1 MEEQDKKK
9 LEAVK
14 LRMEKLAEE
23 LEKHNKAYYIDNAPT
38 VSDEIYDSLF
48 QELARLE
55 KEYPQFKSPV
65 SPTERVGAT
74 VQSELKKV
82 THAVPMLSIHTETD
96 YTAQG
101 AYDFDARV
109 RRELELTPDQTID
122 YDCELKFDG
131 LAINLRYEDGVL
143 VQAATRGDGY
153 TGEDVTA
160 NVKTI
165 KTLPLK
171 VDGFP
176 KIFEVRGE
184 VIMHKE
190 VFRKLNE
197 EQEAVGAK
205 LFANPRNAAAGSL
218 RQLDSAL
225 TAKRNLN
232 FYAYGYGEVSEMPA
246 DTQSGLLD
254 YLKSKGFP
262 VISNRIV
269 VQTPEQLEAFHLEVA
284 RIRHD
289 LPFDIDGVVYK
300 VNSFA
305 RQKQLGFVSREPRW
319 AVAHK
324 YPPEEVQTQVLDITV
339 QVGRTGKLTPV
350 ARLKPVFVGGTTI
363 SNVSLHNEEFLQNMG
378 IKIGDTVVVHRA
390 GDVIPEI
397 VRVIPELRPKDASDF
412 VMPEFCPVC
421 GSHAYKED
429 GEKDRHC
436 SGGLFCRAQRAQS
449 ILHFVSRKA
458 MGIDGIGEKL
468 AEQLIE
474 HDLVTTVADIYRLTV
489 DKLVGLDRMGQKSA
503 EKLVASIEAS
513 KKTTLERF
521 LYAISIP
528 EVGEAT
534 ARNLASHF
542 GALKPLEEA
551 SLEQLQEVEDI
562 GPSGAENIL
571 HFFAEPANI
580 AVINDLMDRG
590 VVWEEGT
597 GTSGQ
602 ELPLNGLT
610 FVLTGTLPTLSRDE
624 ASDIIRKAGGKVSG
638 SVSKKTSYVLAGE
651 SAGSKLA
658 KAEAL
663 GVNIIDEPELFK
675 MINQGVKADG

>member
-38 VSDEIYDSLF
+38 VSDEVYDSLF

-55 KEYPQFKSPV
+55 KEYPQFKSAV

-82 THAVPMLSIHTETD
+82 MHAVPMLSIHTETD

-109 RRELELTPDQTID
+109 RRELELTSDQTVD

-397 VRVIPELRPKDASDF
+397 VRVIPELRPKDARDF

>member
-38 VSDEIYDSLF
+38 VSDEVYDSLF

-55 KEYPQFKSPV
+55 KEYPQFKSAV

-82 THAVPMLSIHTETD
+82 MHAVPMLSIHTETD

-109 RRELELTPDQTID
+109 RRELELTSDQTVD

-171 VDGFP
+171 VEGFP

-197 EQEAVGAK
+197 EQEAAGAK

-218 RQLDSAL
+218 RQLDSSL

-262 VISNRIV
+262 VISNRTV
-269 VQTPEQLEAFHLEVA
+269 VQTPEELEAFHLEVA

-397 VRVIPELRPKDASDF
+397 VRVIPELRPKDARDF

-436 SGGLFCRAQRAQS
+436 SGGLFCRAQRAQG

-534 ARNLASHF
+534 ARNLAAHF
-542 GALKPLEEA
+542 GALKPLEDA
-551 SLEQLQEVEDI
+551 SLEQLLEVEDI

-597 GTSGQ
+597 GTSDQ

-624 ASDIIRKAGGKVSG
+624 ASDIIRKAGGKAQCRRRRVMCWQANLPAPNSPKP
-638 SVSKKTSYVLAGE
+638 SL
-651 SAGSKLA
+651 
-658 KAEAL
+658 
-663 GVNIIDEPELFK
+663 
-675 MINQGVKADG
+675 

>member
-23 LEKHNKAYYIDNAPT
+23 LEKHDKAYYIDNAPT

-378 IKIGDTVVVHRA
+378 IKIGDTVVVHRC

-397 VRVIPELRPKDASDF
+397 VRVIPELRPKDARDF

-663 GVNIIDEPELFK
+663 GVNIIDESELFK

>member
-38 VSDEIYDSLF
+38 VSDEVYDSLF

-55 KEYPQFKSPV
+55 KEYPQFKSAV

-82 THAVPMLSIHTETD
+82 MHAVPMLSIHTETD

-109 RRELELTPDQTID
+109 RRELELTSDQTVD

-171 VDGFP
+171 VEGFP

-197 EQEAVGAK
+197 EQEAAGAK

-218 RQLDSAL
+218 RQLDSSL

-262 VISNRIV
+262 VISNRTV
-269 VQTPEQLEAFHLEVA
+269 VQTPEELEAFHLEVA

-397 VRVIPELRPKDASDF
+397 VRVIPELRPKDARDF

-436 SGGLFCRAQRAQS
+436 SGGLFCRAQRAQG

-458 MGIDGIGEKL
+458 MDIDGIGEKL

-534 ARNLASHF
+534 ARNLAAHF
-542 GALKPLEEA
+542 GALKPLEDA
-551 SLEQLQEVEDI
+551 SLEQLLEVEDI

-597 GTSGQ
+597 GTSDQ

-658 KAEAL
+658 KAESL

>member
-38 VSDEIYDSLF
+38 VSDEIYDSFF

-397 VRVIPELRPKDASDF
+397 VRVIPELRPKDARDF

-458 MGIDGIGEKL
+458 MGVDGIGEKL

>member
-1 MEEQDKKK
+1 MGQERQD
-9 LEAVK
+9 LEK
-14 LRMEKLAEE
+14 IRLRMEKLAAE
-23 LEKHNKAYYIDNAPT
+23 LEKHNKAYYIDNSPT
-38 VSDEIYDSLF
+38 ISDDAYDSMF
-48 QELARLE
+48 QELARFE
-55 KEYPQFKSPV
+55 QEFPQFKSQA
-65 SPTERVGAT
+65 SPTERVGSA

-101 AYDFDARV
+101 AYDFDTRV
-109 RRELELTPDQTID
+109 RRELELEEVGQIE
-122 YDCELKFDG
+122 YDCEMKFDG
-131 LAINLRYEDGVL
+131 LAINLRYEDGIL

-165 KTLPLK
+165 RTLPLK
-171 VDGFP
+171 VKNFP

-190 VFRKLNE
+190 VFKQLNE
-197 EQEAVGAK
+197 EQKAKDQK

-218 RQLDSAL
+218 RQLDPSL
-225 TAKRNLN
+225 TAKRKLN
-232 FYAYGYGEVSEMPA
+232 FYAYGFGEVSEMPVRS
-246 DTQSGLLD
+246 QSELLN
-254 YLKSKGFP
+254 YLAQKGFP
-262 VISNRIV
+262 VADNRTV
-269 VQTPEQLEAFHLEVA
+269 VRTPEELEAFHVQVA
-284 RIRHD
+284 EIRPN

-300 VNSFA
+300 VNSFD

-324 YPPEEVQTQVLDITV
+324 YPPEEVQTQVLDITI

-350 ARLKPVFVGGTTI
+350 ARLKPVFVGGTTV
-363 SNVSLHNEEFLQNMG
+363 SNVSLHNEEFMENMG

-397 VRVIPELRPKDASDF
+397 VRVVPELRPDDAKSF

-421 GSHAYKED
+421 GSHAYKEE

-436 SGGLFCRAQRAQS
+436 SGGLFCRAQRAQG
-449 ILHFVSRKA
+449 ILHFVSRQA

-474 HDLVTTVADIYRLTV
+474 KNLVVTVADIYRLTV
-489 DKLVGLDRMGQKSA
+489 EKLRGLERMGQKSA
-503 EKLVASIEAS
+503 EKLVDSIEAS
-513 KKTTLERF
+513 KNTTLERF

-528 EVGEAT
+528 DVGEST
-534 ARNLASHF
+534 ARTLAGHF
-542 GALKPLEEA
+542 GALKTLEEA
-551 SLEQLQEVEDI
+551 SLEALLQVEDI
-562 GPSGAENIL
+562 GPSTAENIL
-571 HFFAEPANI
+571 HFFAEPANV
-580 AVINDLMDRG
+580 AVIDDLISLG
-590 VVWEEGT
+590 VHWEEGM
-597 GTSGQ
+597 GSSNE

-610 FVLTGTLPTLSRDE
+610 FVLTGTLPSLSRDE
-624 ASDIIRKAGGKVSG
+624 AGEIIRKAGGKVSG

-663 GVNIIDEPELFK
+663 GVKIIDEPALFK
-675 MINQGVKADG
+675 LINEEDSNV

>member
-397 VRVIPELRPKDASDF
+397 VRVIPELRPKDARDF

-638 SVSKKTSYVLAGE
+638 SVSKKTSYVLARE

>member
-23 LEKHNKAYYIDNAPT
+23 LEKHDKAYYIDNAPT

-324 YPPEEVQTQVLDITV
+324 YPPKEVQTQVLDITV

-397 VRVIPELRPKDASDF
+397 VRVIPELRPKDARDF

>member
-23 LEKHNKAYYIDNAPT
+23 LEKHDKAYYIDNAPT

-390 GDVIPEI
+390 GDVIHEI
-397 VRVIPELRPKDASDF
+397 VRVIPELRPKDARDF

>member
-38 VSDEIYDSLF
+38 VSDEVYDSLF

-55 KEYPQFKSPV
+55 KEYPQFKSAV

-82 THAVPMLSIHTETD
+82 MHAVPMLSIHTETD

-109 RRELELTPDQTID
+109 RRELELTSDQTVD

-171 VDGFP
+171 VEGFP

-197 EQEAVGAK
+197 EQEAAGAK

-218 RQLDSAL
+218 RQLDSSL

-262 VISNRIV
+262 VISNRTV
-269 VQTPEQLEAFHLEVA
+269 VQTPEELESFHLEVA

-397 VRVIPELRPKDASDF
+397 VRVIPELRPKDARDF

-436 SGGLFCRAQRAQS
+436 SGGLFCRAQRAQG

-534 ARNLASHF
+534 ARNLAAHF
-542 GALKPLEEA
+542 L
-551 SLEQLQEVEDI
+551 SLI
-562 GPSGAENIL
+562 HI
-571 HFFAEPANI
+571 
-580 AVINDLMDRG
+580 
-590 VVWEEGT
+590 
-597 GTSGQ
+597 
-602 ELPLNGLT
+602 
-610 FVLTGTLPTLSRDE
+610 
-624 ASDIIRKAGGKVSG
+624 
-638 SVSKKTSYVLAGE
+638 
-651 SAGSKLA
+651 
-658 KAEAL
+658 
-663 GVNIIDEPELFK
+663 
-675 MINQGVKADG
+675 

>member
-23 LEKHNKAYYIDNAPT
+23 LEKHDKAYYIDNAPT

-143 VQAATRGDGY
+143 FQAATRGDGY

-397 VRVIPELRPKDASDF
+397 VRVIPELRPKDARDF

-638 SVSKKTSYVLAGE
+638 SVSKKTSYVLVGE

>member
-23 LEKHNKAYYIDNAPT
+23 LEKHDKAYYIDNAPT

-232 FYAYGYGEVSEMPA
+232 FYAYGYGEVSEMLA

-397 VRVIPELRPKDASDF
+397 VRVIPELRPKDARDF

-534 ARNLASHF
+534 ARNFASHF

>member
-23 LEKHNKAYYIDNAPT
+23 LEKHNKAYYIDNTPT
-38 VSDEIYDSLF
+38 VSDEVYDSLF

-55 KEYPQFKSPV
+55 KEYPQFKSAV

-82 THAVPMLSIHTETD
+82 MHAFPMLSIHTETD

-109 RRELELTPDQTID
+109 RRELELTSDQTVD

-171 VDGFP
+171 VEGFP

-197 EQEAVGAK
+197 EQEAAGAK

-218 RQLDSAL
+218 RQLDSSL

-262 VISNRIV
+262 VISNRTV
-269 VQTPEQLEAFHLEVA
+269 VQTPEELEAFHLEVA

-397 VRVIPELRPKDASDF
+397 VRVIPELRPKDARDF

-436 SGGLFCRAQRAQS
+436 SGGLFCRAQRAQG

-534 ARNLASHF
+534 ARNL
-542 GALKPLEEA
+542 
-551 SLEQLQEVEDI
+551 SLI
-562 GPSGAENIL
+562 HI
-571 HFFAEPANI
+571 
-580 AVINDLMDRG
+580 
-590 VVWEEGT
+590 
-597 GTSGQ
+597 
-602 ELPLNGLT
+602 
-610 FVLTGTLPTLSRDE
+610 
-624 ASDIIRKAGGKVSG
+624 
-638 SVSKKTSYVLAGE
+638 
-651 SAGSKLA
+651 
-658 KAEAL
+658 
-663 GVNIIDEPELFK
+663 
-675 MINQGVKADG
+675 

>member
-23 LEKHNKAYYIDNAPT
+23 LEKHDKAYYIDNAPT

-397 VRVIPELRPKDASDF
+397 VRVIPELRPKDARDF

-513 KKTTLERF
+513 KKTTLERL

>member
-38 VSDEIYDSLF
+38 VSDEVYDSLF

-55 KEYPQFKSPV
+55 KEYPQFKSAV

-82 THAVPMLSIHTETD
+82 MHAVPMLSIHTETD

-109 RRELELTPDQTID
+109 RRELELTSDQTVD

-171 VDGFP
+171 VEGFP

-197 EQEAVGAK
+197 EQEAARAK

-218 RQLDSAL
+218 RQLDSSL

-232 FYAYGYGEVSEMPA
+232 FYAYGCGEVSEMPA

-262 VISNRIV
+262 VISNRTV
-269 VQTPEQLEAFHLEVA
+269 VQTPEELEAFHLEVA

-397 VRVIPELRPKDASDF
+397 VRVIPELRPKDARDF

-436 SGGLFCRAQRAQS
+436 SGGLFCRAQRAQG

-534 ARNLASHF
+534 ARNLAAHF
-542 GALKPLEEA
+542 GALKPLEDA
-551 SLEQLQEVEDI
+551 SLEQLLEVEDI

-597 GTSGQ
+597 GTSDQ

-658 KAEAL
+658 KAESL

>member
-38 VSDEIYDSLF
+38 VSDEVYDSLF

-55 KEYPQFKSPV
+55 KEYPQFKSAV

-82 THAVPMLSIHTETD
+82 MHAVPMLSIHTETD

-109 RRELELTPDQTID
+109 RRELELTSDQTVD

-171 VDGFP
+171 VEGFP

-197 EQEAVGAK
+197 EQEAAGAK

-218 RQLDSAL
+218 RQQDSSL

-262 VISNRIV
+262 VISNRTV
-269 VQTPEQLEAFHLEVA
+269 VQTPEELEAFHLEVA

-397 VRVIPELRPKDASDF
+397 VRVIPELRPKDARDF

-534 ARNLASHF
+534 ARNLAAHF
-542 GALKPLEEA
+542 GALKPLEDA
-551 SLEQLQEVEDI
+551 SLEQLLEVEDI

-597 GTSGQ
+597 GTSDQ

-658 KAEAL
+658 KAESL

>member
-38 VSDEIYDSLF
+38 VSDEVYDSLF

-55 KEYPQFKSPV
+55 KEYPQFKSAV

-82 THAVPMLSIHTETD
+82 MQAVPMLSIHTETD

-109 RRELELTPDQTID
+109 RRELELTSDQTVD

-171 VDGFP
+171 VEGFP

-197 EQEAVGAK
+197 EQEAAGAK

-218 RQLDSAL
+218 RQLDSSL

-262 VISNRIV
+262 VISNRTV
-269 VQTPEQLEAFHLEVA
+269 VQTPEELEAFHLEVA

-397 VRVIPELRPKDASDF
+397 VRVIPELRPKDARDF

-436 SGGLFCRAQRAQS
+436 SGGLFCRAQRAQG

-534 ARNLASHF
+534 ARNLAAHF
-542 GALKPLEEA
+542 GALKPLEDA
-551 SLEQLQEVEDI
+551 SLEQLLEVEDI

-571 HFFAEPANI
+571 PVSYTH
-580 AVINDLMDRG
+580 L
-590 VVWEEGT
+590 
-597 GTSGQ
+597 
-602 ELPLNGLT
+602 
-610 FVLTGTLPTLSRDE
+610 TLPTNSL
-624 ASDIIRKAGGKVSG
+624 V
-638 SVSKKTSYVLAGE
+638 
-651 SAGSKLA
+651 
-658 KAEAL
+658 
-663 GVNIIDEPELFK
+663 
-675 MINQGVKADG
+675 

>member
-38 VSDEIYDSLF
+38 VSDEVYDSLF

-55 KEYPQFKSPV
+55 KEYPQFKSAV

-82 THAVPMLSIHTETD
+82 MHAVPMLSIHTETD

-109 RRELELTPDQTID
+109 RRELELTSDQTVD

-171 VDGFP
+171 VEGFP

-197 EQEAVGAK
+197 EQEAAGAK

-218 RQLDSAL
+218 RQLDSSL

-262 VISNRIV
+262 VISNRTV
-269 VQTPEQLEAFHLEVA
+269 VQTPEELEAFHLEVA

-397 VRVIPELRPKDASDF
+397 VRVIPELRPKAARDF

-534 ARNLASHF
+534 ARNLAAHF
-542 GALKPLEEA
+542 GALKPLEDA
-551 SLEQLQEVEDI
+551 SLEQLLEVEDI

-597 GTSGQ
+597 GTSDQ

-658 KAEAL
+658 KAESL

>member
-143 VQAATRGDGY
+143 FQSATRGDGY

-363 SNVSLHNEEFLQNMG
+363 SNVSLHNEEFLQNMS

-397 VRVIPELRPKDASDF
+397 VRVIPELRPKDARDF

>member
-23 LEKHNKAYYIDNAPT
+23 LEKHNKAYYIDNVPT

-176 KIFEVRGE
+176 KIFEARGE

-397 VRVIPELRPKDASDF
+397 VRVIPELRPKDARDF

-503 EKLVASIEAS
+503 EKLVVSIEAS

>member
-38 VSDEIYDSLF
+38 VSDEVYDSLF

-55 KEYPQFKSPV
+55 KEYPQFKSAV

-82 THAVPMLSIHTETD
+82 MHAVPMLSIHTETD

-109 RRELELTPDQTID
+109 RRELELTSDQTVD

-171 VDGFP
+171 VEGFP

-197 EQEAVGAK
+197 EQEAAGAK

-218 RQLDSAL
+218 RQLDSSL

-246 DTQSGLLD
+246 DTPSGLLD
-254 YLKSKGFP
+254 YRKSKGFP
-262 VISNRIV
+262 VISNRTV
-269 VQTPEQLEAFHLEVA
+269 VQTPEELEAFHLEVA

-397 VRVIPELRPKDASDF
+397 VRVIPELRPKDARDF

-436 SGGLFCRAQRAQS
+436 SGGLFCRAQRAQG

-534 ARNLASHF
+534 ARNLAAHF
-542 GALKPLEEA
+542 GALKPLEDA
-551 SLEQLQEVEDI
+551 SLEQLLEVEDI

-597 GTSGQ
+597 GTSDQ

-658 KAEAL
+658 KAESL

>member
-38 VSDEIYDSLF
+38 VSDEVYDSLF
-48 QELARLE
+48 QELATLE

-109 RRELELTPDQTID
+109 RRELELKPDQTID

-153 TGEDVTA
+153 IGEDVTA

-165 KTLPLK
+165 RTLPLK
-171 VDGFP
+171 VEGFP

-190 VFRKLNE
+190 VFRKLNQ
-197 EQEAVGAK
+197 EQEAAGAK

-218 RQLDSAL
+218 RQLDSSL

-262 VISNRIV
+262 VISNRTV
-269 VQTPEQLEAFHLEVA
+269 VQTPEELEAFHLEVA

-300 VNSFA
+300 VNSFS

-324 YPPEEVQTQVLDITV
+324 YPPEEVQTQILDITV

-397 VRVIPELRPKDASDF
+397 VRVIPELRPKDARDF

-436 SGGLFCRAQRAQS
+436 SGGLFCRAQRAQG

-474 HDLVTTVADIYRLTV
+474 HDLVRTVADIYRLTV

-551 SLEQLQEVEDI
+551 SLEQLLEVEDI
-562 GPSGAENIL
+562 GPTGAEQHSAFL
-571 HFFAEPANI
+571 CRTCKP
-580 AVINDLMDRG
+580 RG
-590 VVWEEGT
+590 D
-597 GTSGQ
+597 Q
-602 ELPLNGLT
+602 
-610 FVLTGTLPTLSRDE
+610 
-624 ASDIIRKAGGKVSG
+624 
-638 SVSKKTSYVLAGE
+638 
-651 SAGSKLA
+651 
-658 KAEAL
+658 
-663 GVNIIDEPELFK
+663 
-675 MINQGVKADG
+675 

>member
-23 LEKHNKAYYIDNAPT
+23 LEKHDKAYYIDNAPT

-300 VNSFA
+300 VNSLA
-305 RQKQLGFVSREPRW
+305 HQQQLGFVSREPRW

-397 VRVIPELRPKDASDF
+397 VRVIPELRPKDARDF

>member
-9 LEAVK
+9 LEAAK

-38 VSDEIYDSLF
+38 VSDEVYDSLF

-55 KEYPQFKSPV
+55 KEYPQFKSAV

-82 THAVPMLSIHTETD
+82 MHAVPMLSIHTETD

-109 RRELELTPDQTID
+109 RRELELTSDQTVD

-171 VDGFP
+171 VEGFP

-197 EQEAVGAK
+197 EQKAAGAK

-218 RQLDSAL
+218 RQLDSSL

-262 VISNRIV
+262 VISNRTV
-269 VQTPEQLEAFHLEVA
+269 VQTPEELEAFHLEVA

-397 VRVIPELRPKDASDF
+397 VRVIPELRPKNARDF

-429 GEKDRHC
+429 GEKDRP
-436 SGGLFCRAQRAQS
+436 LQRRSVLPRTESPRHSPLCQPQS
-449 ILHFVSRKA
+449 H
-458 MGIDGIGEKL
+458 G
-468 AEQLIE
+468 
-474 HDLVTTVADIYRLTV
+474 H
-489 DKLVGLDRMGQKSA
+489 
-503 EKLVASIEAS
+503 
-513 KKTTLERF
+513 
-521 LYAISIP
+521 
-528 EVGEAT
+528 
-534 ARNLASHF
+534 
-542 GALKPLEEA
+542 
-551 SLEQLQEVEDI
+551 
-562 GPSGAENIL
+562 
-571 HFFAEPANI
+571 
-580 AVINDLMDRG
+580 
-590 VVWEEGT
+590 
-597 GTSGQ
+597 
-602 ELPLNGLT
+602 
-610 FVLTGTLPTLSRDE
+610 
-624 ASDIIRKAGGKVSG
+624 
-638 SVSKKTSYVLAGE
+638 
-651 SAGSKLA
+651 
-658 KAEAL
+658 
-663 GVNIIDEPELFK
+663 
-675 MINQGVKADG
+675 

>member
-9 LEAVK
+9 LEAAK

-38 VSDEIYDSLF
+38 VSDEVYDSLF

-55 KEYPQFKSPV
+55 KEYPQFKSAV

-82 THAVPMLSIHTETD
+82 MHAVPMLSIHTETD

-109 RRELELTPDQTID
+109 RRELELTSDQTVD

-171 VDGFP
+171 VEGFP

-197 EQEAVGAK
+197 EQKAAGAK

-218 RQLDSAL
+218 RQLDSSL

-262 VISNRIV
+262 VISNRTV
-269 VQTPEQLEAFHLEVA
+269 VQTPEELEAFHLEVA

-397 VRVIPELRPKDASDF
+397 VRVIPELRPKNARDF
-412 VMPEFCPVC
+412 LMPEFCPVC

-449 ILHFVSRKA
+449 VLHFVSRKA

-534 ARNLASHF
+534 ARNLAAHF
-542 GALKPLEEA
+542 GALKPLEDA
-551 SLEQLQEVEDI
+551 SLEQLLEVEDI

>member
-1 MEEQDKKK
+1 MAENKDKD
-9 LEAVK
+9 LEAIQ
-14 LRMEKLAEE
+14 LRMQKLADEI
-23 LEKHNKAYYIDNAPT
+23 EKHNKAYYIDNAPT
-38 VSDEIYDSLF
+38 VSDEVYDSLF

-55 KEYPQFKSPV
+55 HEYPQFKSPV
-65 SPTERVGAT
+65 SPTQRVGAV

-82 THAVPMLSIHTETD
+82 SHAVPMLSIHTETD

-109 RRELELTPDQTID
+109 RRELEFTQDQPID

-131 LAINLRYEDGVL
+131 LAINLRYVDGIL
-143 VQAATRGDGY
+143 TEAATRGDGY

-165 KTLPLK
+165 KTIPLK
-171 VDGFP
+171 VEGFP
-176 KIFEVRGE
+176 KVFEVRGE
-184 VIMHKE
+184 VIMHKD

-218 RQLDSAL
+218 RQLDSSL

-232 FYAYGYGEVSEMPA
+232 FYAYGYGEVSEMPV
-246 DTQSGLLD
+246 QSQSELLD
-254 YLKSKGFP
+254 YLASKGFP
-262 VISNRIV
+262 VARDRTV
-269 VQTPEQLEAFHLEVA
+269 VRTPEELEAFHQEVA

-363 SNVSLHNEEFLQNMG
+363 SNVSLHNEEFLENMG

-397 VRVIPELRPKDASDF
+397 VKVIPELRPKDAKDF
-412 VMPEFCPVC
+412 EMPEFCPVC
-421 GSHAYKED
+421 GSHAYKEE
-429 GEKDRHC
+429 GEKDRFC
-436 SGGLFCRAQRAQS
+436 SGGLFCRAQRAQG

-474 HDLVTTVADIYRLTV
+474 HNLVVTVADIYRLTV
-489 DKLVGLDRMGQKSA
+489 DKLVGLERMGKKSA
-503 EKLVASIEAS
+503 EKIVESIQAS
-513 KKTTLERF
+513 KKTTFERF

-528 EVGEAT
+528 GVGEST
-534 ARNLASHF
+534 ARTLASHF
-542 GALKPLEEA
+542 GALKTLEDA
-551 SLEQLQEVEDI
+551 SLEELLKVEDI
-562 GPSGAENIL
+562 GPSGAESIL
-571 HFFAEPANI
+571 HFFAEPANV
-580 AVINDLMDRG
+580 AVINDLMTLG
-590 VVWEEGT
+590 VEWPEGT
-597 GTSGQ
+597 GTSDQ
-602 ELPLNGLT
+602 ELPFSGKT

-624 ASDIIRKAGGKVSG
+624 ASDLIRKAGGKVSG
-638 SVSKKTSYVLAGE
+638 SVSKKTDFVLAGE

-663 GVNIIDEPELFK
+663 GVNIIDETQLFK
-675 MINQGVKADG
+675 MLNEGEMTNA

>member
-38 VSDEIYDSLF
+38 VSDEVYDSLF

-55 KEYPQFKSPV
+55 KEYPQFKSAV

-82 THAVPMLSIHTETD
+82 MHAVPMLSIHTETD

-109 RRELELTPDQTID
+109 RRELELTSDQTVD

-171 VDGFP
+171 VEGFP

-197 EQEAVGAK
+197 EQEAAGAK

-218 RQLDSAL
+218 RQLDSSL

-262 VISNRIV
+262 VISNRTV
-269 VQTPEQLEAFHLEVA
+269 VQTPEELEAFHLEVA

-397 VRVIPELRPKDASDF
+397 VRVIPELRPKDARDF

-534 ARNLASHF
+534 ARNLAAHF
-542 GALKPLEEA
+542 GALKPLEDA
-551 SLEQLQEVEDI
+551 SLEQLLEVEDI

-597 GTSGQ
+597 GTSDQ

-658 KAEAL
+658 KAESL

>member
-1 MEEQDKKK
+1 MEEQDKKH

-305 RQKQLGFVSREPRW
+305 RQKHLGFVSREPCW
-319 AVAHK
+319 AVVHK
-324 YPPEEVQTQVLDITV
+324 YPPE
-339 QVGRTGKLTPV
+339 
-350 ARLKPVFVGGTTI
+350 
-363 SNVSLHNEEFLQNMG
+363 
-378 IKIGDTVVVHRA
+378 
-390 GDVIPEI
+390 
-397 VRVIPELRPKDASDF
+397 
-412 VMPEFCPVC
+412 
-421 GSHAYKED
+421 
-429 GEKDRHC
+429 
-436 SGGLFCRAQRAQS
+436 
-449 ILHFVSRKA
+449 
-458 MGIDGIGEKL
+458 
-468 AEQLIE
+468 
-474 HDLVTTVADIYRLTV
+474 
-489 DKLVGLDRMGQKSA
+489 
-503 EKLVASIEAS
+503 
-513 KKTTLERF
+513 
-521 LYAISIP
+521 
-528 EVGEAT
+528 
-534 ARNLASHF
+534 
-542 GALKPLEEA
+542 
-551 SLEQLQEVEDI
+551 
-562 GPSGAENIL
+562 
-571 HFFAEPANI
+571 
-580 AVINDLMDRG
+580 
-590 VVWEEGT
+590 
-597 GTSGQ
+597 
-602 ELPLNGLT
+602 
-610 FVLTGTLPTLSRDE
+610 
-624 ASDIIRKAGGKVSG
+624 
-638 SVSKKTSYVLAGE
+638 
-651 SAGSKLA
+651 
-658 KAEAL
+658 
-663 GVNIIDEPELFK
+663 
-675 MINQGVKADG
+675 

>member
-23 LEKHNKAYYIDNAPT
+23 LEKHDKAYYIDNAPT

-300 VNSFA
+300 VNGFA

-397 VRVIPELRPKDASDF
+397 VRVIPELRPKDARDF

>member
-23 LEKHNKAYYIDNAPT
+23 LEKHDKAYYIDNAPT

-225 TAKRNLN
+225 TAETGFK
-232 FYAYGYGEVSEMPA
+232 P
-246 DTQSGLLD
+246 D
-254 YLKSKGFP
+254 YS
-262 VISNRIV
+262 
-269 VQTPEQLEAFHLEVA
+269 
-284 RIRHD
+284 
-289 LPFDIDGVVYK
+289 
-300 VNSFA
+300 
-305 RQKQLGFVSREPRW
+305 
-319 AVAHK
+319 
-324 YPPEEVQTQVLDITV
+324 
-339 QVGRTGKLTPV
+339 
-350 ARLKPVFVGGTTI
+350 
-363 SNVSLHNEEFLQNMG
+363 
-378 IKIGDTVVVHRA
+378 
-390 GDVIPEI
+390 
-397 VRVIPELRPKDASDF
+397 
-412 VMPEFCPVC
+412 
-421 GSHAYKED
+421 
-429 GEKDRHC
+429 
-436 SGGLFCRAQRAQS
+436 
-449 ILHFVSRKA
+449 
-458 MGIDGIGEKL
+458 
-468 AEQLIE
+468 
-474 HDLVTTVADIYRLTV
+474 
-489 DKLVGLDRMGQKSA
+489 
-503 EKLVASIEAS
+503 
-513 KKTTLERF
+513 
-521 LYAISIP
+521 SIP
-528 EVGEAT
+528 EDVLKRTQLLFVCSPNNPTGTVLSLEDW
-534 ARNLASHF
+534 RKLFDLSDKYGFVIGSDECYSEIYFDEDNPPL
-542 GALKPLEEA
+542 GALSAAKLLGRPNFDRLIVFSSLSKRSNIPGMRTGFVAGDEKLIKPFLLYRTYHGSAMGGAVQHASIAAWNDEEHVRENRRFYVEKFKA
-551 SLEQLQEVEDI
+551 AVPLLKQALEVEMPDASFYLWAKTPI
-562 GPSGAENIL
+562 DDKLYARRLYEKKGIT
-571 HFFAEPANI
+571 
-580 AVINDLMDRG
+580 V
-590 VVWEEGT
+590 
-597 GTSGQ
+597 
-602 ELPLNGLT
+602 LP
-610 FVLTGTLPTLSRDE
+610 
-624 ASDIIRKAGGKVSG
+624 G
-638 SVSKKTSYVLAGE
+638 SFLGREVN
-651 SAGSKLA
+651 
-658 KAEAL
+658 
-663 GVNIIDEPELFK
+663 GVNPGSGYIRIALVATVPEVTEAAQRIAEF
-675 MINQGVKADG
+675 DPFEE

>member
-23 LEKHNKAYYIDNAPT
+23 LEKHGKAYYIDNAPT

-397 VRVIPELRPKDASDF
+397 VRVIPELRPKDARDF

-580 AVINDLMDRG
+580 AVINDLMDLG

>member
-23 LEKHNKAYYIDNAPT
+23 LEKHDKAYYIDNAPT

-390 GDVIPEI
+390 GDVIHEI
-397 VRVIPELRPKDASDF
+397 VRVIPELRPKDARDF

-663 GVNIIDEPELFK
+663 GVSIIDEPELFK

>member
-284 RIRHD
+284 RIRHY

-397 VRVIPELRPKDASDF
+397 VRVIPELRPKDARDF

-521 LYAISIP
+521 LYAIGIP